1 MILVSVFDE
10 ARVTGFA
17 LSSGPKRI
25 ETKAGG
31 ERECRTVDAV
41 NGFRRRPVALP
52 TPIHRRWEKNER
64 RVSGS
69 RGETNRVDEKPKSD
83 VLAIFLMLN

>member
-1 MILVSVFDE
+1 MILVLVFDE

-25 ETKAGG
+25 ETKAG
-31 ERECRTVDAV
+31 EKECRTVDAV

-52 TPIHRRWEKNER
+52 TPIHR
-64 RVSGS
+64 
-69 RGETNRVDEKPKSD
+69 
-83 VLAIFLMLN
+83 L